1 MSIFRVSA
9 IQVVKVIFYILYLI
23 SRNCDE
29 LCRGKSES
37 FDNFLNVTSGSCVEA
52 AFNFDNVN
60 SRLILVEAVQH
71 DLALAGCL
79 VGQFY
84 FGEADGVLG
93 PVAAVV
99 W

>member
-1 MSIFRVSA
+1 MA
-9 IQVVKVIFYILYLI
+9 
-23 SRNCDE
+23 
-29 LCRGKSES
+29 
-37 FDNFLNVTSGSCVEA
+37 SGSGIEA
-52 AFNFDNVN
+52 AFNFDNVH

-71 DLALAGCL
+71 DLTLAGSL
-79 VGQFY
+79 VGQLY